1 MGEQIPFSI
10 IENLLMNLGSS
21 VSREIGLMYG
31 VRSEREKLQDKLS
44 MIEAIH
50 VDDRAS
56 SLAQKRVGKP
66 LKLKYHFMLLYE
78 TDIRWYHS
86 IPLKKPDVSGQHSL

>member
-1 MGEQIPFSI
+1 MGEQIPFGI

-44 MIEAIH
+44 MIEAIL

-56 SLAQKRVGKP
+56 SLAQK
-66 LKLKYHFMLLYE
+66 
-78 TDIRWYHS
+78 
-86 IPLKKPDVSGQHSL
+86 